1 VPRNDRIFL
10 ARFIFLTLAIAWT
23 GVIFY
28 LSSQPSID
36 TPSLFPGQ
44 DKLFHMIAFGILGF
58 FLMGGM
64 KTTSNGYRTGQV
76 WLVVVLVVLYGL
88 LDEFHQYFV
97 PGRTMDIYDAL
108 ADAAGALLGAWTMYY
123 LVRMLAR
130 SSRMRSAPTSASV
143 GVGALRKRD

>member
-1 VPRNDRIFL
+1 MLKRTTRYLFL
-10 ARFIFLTLAIAWT
+10 VLAIAWA

-44 DKLFHMIAFGILGF
+44 DKLFHMVAFGVLGF

-64 KTTSNGYRTGQV
+64 KTTSNGYRTRQV

-97 PGRTMDIYDAL
+97 PGRTVEIYDAL
-108 ADAAGALLGAWTMYY
+108 ADAAGALLGAWSMYY
-123 LVRMLAR
+123 LVKILGK
-130 SSRMRSAPTSASV
+130 SSRMRSAPTMH
-143 GVGALRKRD
+143 RDVRVSREDRSP

>member
-1 VPRNDRIFL
+1 L
-10 ARFIFLTLAIAWT
+10 LQHSARFLFLTLAIAWA

-44 DKLFHMIAFGILGF
+44 DKLFHMIAFGVLGF
-58 FLMGGM
+58 LLMGGM

-76 WLVVVLVVLYGL
+76 WFVVVLVVLYGL

-97 PGRTMDIYDAL
+97 PGRNADIFDVL
-108 ADAAGALLGAWTMYY
+108 ADAAGALLGAWAMYY
-123 LVRMLAR
+123 LVKILVK
-130 SSRMRSAPTSASV
+130 SSRMQSAPTMH
-143 GVGALRKRD
+143 RDVRVSREDRSP

>member
-1 VPRNDRIFL
+1 VTKQCLFKHS
-10 ARFIFLTLAIAWT
+10 ARFLFLTLAITWA

-44 DKLFHMIAFGILGF
+44 DKLFHMIAFGVLGF

-64 KTTSNGYRTGQV
+64 KARSNGYRTGQF
-76 WLVVVLVVLYGL
+76 WLVVVLVTLYGL
-88 LDEFHQYFV
+88 SDEFHQYFV
-97 PGRTMDIYDAL
+97 PGRNADIFDVL

-123 LVRMLAR
+123 LVKILA
-130 SSRMRSAPTSASV
+130 SRATSHPPM
-143 GVGALRKRD
+143 